1 MTLSARETR
10 VDGPVTTNPRCSTTN
25 DFGVNGKRH
34 PRVML
39 VLDTLIFVSL
49 VWVCVRRANAMATTA
64 PTAAPSPA
72 GGNVLPPKDEPTPEE
87 ARSAAEAAAE
97 LQKAHV
103 ALLTKEVERVGKKQ
117 RVARDKAVEV
127 VDALLAEVR
136 AARERLERTTDA
148 GERSA
153 AMNELRASLMEKDY
167 PAQVRARRVR
177 SLGTLAI

>member
-1 MTLSARETR
+1 MNDERLLAAGANGNDTR
-10 VDGPVTTNPRCSTTN
+10 VCGCWTSTTI
-25 DFGVNGKRH
+25 
-34 PRVML
+34 PRL
-39 VLDTLIFVSL
+39 VSVRAR
-49 VWVCVRRANAMATTA
+49 VRRASAMATTA
-64 PTAAPSPA
+64 PTAAPSPV
-72 GGNVLPPKDEPTPEE
+72 GGNVRPPSDDPTPEE
-87 ARSAAEAAAE
+87 ARSTAEAAAE

-167 PAQVRARRVR
+167 PEQVRDLSGRPPFNIV
-177 SLGTLAI
+177 LTPVEGPP